1 MKLYIYIV
9 YVSILHMPRTQQV
22 ATLSEAAELKLWS
35 LKRGQ
40 PETAKWLR
48 RLGILRMDWI
58 CLIWNIFTGNYMG
71 FFTYIF
77 YYGKYRGFRFQF
89 SGFNQSDDLWIIHHQ
104 Y

>member
-40 PETAKWLR
+40 PETDSTTEA
-48 RLGILRMDWI
+48 
-58 CLIWNIFTGNYMG
+58 
-71 FFTYIF
+71 
-77 YYGKYRGFRFQF
+77 
-89 SGFNQSDDLWIIHHQ
+89 SGFPLWIGFVEGNI
-104 Y
+104 